1 MPENDENLETTVE
14 ESSEEETSLSTI
26 VDNGSEIKLPEKIAT
41 VNIGKPH
48 VKFTVDKRKFP
59 KSLHYTGNLK

>member
-26 VDNGSEIKLPEKIAT
+26 VDNGSEIKLPEK
-41 VNIGKPH
+41 NW
-48 VKFTVDKRKFP
+48 
-59 KSLHYTGNLK
+59 